1 MFAAVLP
8 YTASRSP
15 MIPRLLSISGP
26 IKGSEFPLNKE
37 ESTIGRES
45 SNAIWLE
52 HPSVSRRHCMVNV
65 QDDRFTIFDLDSRN
79 GTFVNRV
86 PVKQRQLAT
95 GDEVQIGEYVFLF
108 LTREPAEVAG
118 SS

>member
-1 MFAAVLP
+1 
-8 YTASRSP
+8 

-37 ESTIGRES
+37 EFTIGRES

-52 HPSVSRRHCMVNV
+52 HPSVSRRHCMVSV
-65 QDDRFTIFDLDSRN
+65 QDDHFTIFDLDSRN

-95 GDEVQIGEYVFLF
+95 GDEVQIGESHPNLDIVRLQCFGF
-108 LTREPAEVAG
+108 VQECVGLTQVADLQV
-118 SS
+118 